1 MEYTSLIYKTAF
13 TAAGI
18 RLTEAAEGRLLFA
31 TATIQ
36 NTAGPLQ
43 GLSLNRS
50 HRAREMAAIL
60 NPNRNHQNRE
70 TEVIHNQ
77 SHNHQNQEME
87 VIRNQSHNHQ
97 NRETEVIHNQS
108 HNHQNRETEAIHNQS
123 RSLNLRANPGVVKK
137 IIVNNKT
144 LTMSQTYEA

>member
-77 SHNHQNQEME
+77 SHNHQN
-87 VIRNQSHNHQ
+87 
-97 NRETEVIHNQS
+97 
-108 HNHQNRETEAIHNQS
+108 RETEAIHNQS

>member
-18 RLTEAAEGRLLFA
+18 RLIEAAEGRLLFA

-97 NRETEVIHNQS
+97 NRETE
-108 HNHQNRETEAIHNQS
+108 AIHNQS

>member
-18 RLTEAAEGRLLFA
+18 RLIEAAEGRLLFA

-50 HRAREMAAIL
+50 HHGREMAAIL
-60 NPNRNHQNRE
+60 NPNR
-70 TEVIHNQ
+70 
-77 SHNHQNQEME
+77 
-87 VIRNQSHNHQ
+87 NHQ

>member
-97 NRETEVIHNQS
+97 NRETE
-108 HNHQNRETEAIHNQS
+108 AIHNQS